1 MIMQFVPELMR
12 FADGSVVD
20 TQEKMSK
27 RRKEILDIF
36 QKNAYGDMPIPVPV
50 TGEILEET
58 NRCCSGNAIY
68 YKIKI
73 SCQFETG
80 VFSFPL
86 QLMVPV
92 KSGKKPLIIAIN
104 FSNQLPHEYIPAEEI
119 IDNAFALA
127 VVYYNDIT
135 NDSADFSDKLA
146 AFIPRTGSG
155 HDAGK
160 ISMWAWSISRALDYL
175 IKREDISSD
184 HIALIGHSR
193 LGKTALWC
201 AANDTRIRYVCSND
215 SGCMGAAYSR
225 TWCEGAESVSRI
237 YGTFPY
243 WFCENMK
250 QYAENKA
257 QMPFDQHML
266 IGAIAPRY
274 VLVNS
279 AGKDDWA
286 DPASEQNSCVGASPA
301 WQVYNKTGYAGRKKT
316 YGVDAGDLTG
326 DIGYYKRFGVH
337 FLGRKDWLNF
347 MSFIN
352 DHY

>member
-1 MIMQFVPELMR
+1 MQFIPELMK
-12 FADGSVVD
+12 FENGSIVD
-20 TQEKMSK
+20 TPQKMRE
-27 RRKEILDIF
+27 RREEILRIF
-36 QKNAYGDMPIPVPV
+36 QNNAYGDMPSPVPV
-50 TGEILEET
+50 SGEIIEET
-58 NRCCSGNAIY
+58 NRCCSGNAVY
-68 YKIKI
+68 YKII
-73 SCQFETG
+73 IHCQFENS
-80 VFSFPL
+80 VFSFPV
-86 QLMVPV
+86 QLTVPI
-92 KSGKKPLIIAIN
+92 KEGKKPLIVAVN
-104 FSNQLPHEYIPAEEI
+104 FSDQLPHEYIPVEEI
-119 IDNAFALA
+119 IDNGFALA

-135 NDSADFSDKLA
+135 NDSSDFSDKIA
-146 AFIPRTGSG
+146 AFSPRTSSG

-160 ISMWAWSISRALDYL
+160 ISMWAWSVSRALDYFL
-175 IKREDISSD
+175 TRNDISED
-184 HIALIGHSR
+184 RIAVIGHSR

-201 AANDTRIRYVCSND
+201 AANDTRVRYVCSND

-225 TWCEGAESVSRI
+225 TRREGAESVSRI

-257 QMPFDQHML
+257 PMPFDQHML

-301 WQVYNKTGYAGRKKT
+301 WQVYGKKGYAGKEET
-316 YGVDAGDLTG
+316 YEIDAGDLNG

-347 MSFIN
+347 MSFIKN
-352 DHY
+352 HY